1 MESIEK
7 EIKKLNA
14 TCDFILKTKFESL
27 LSGLSKEEL
36 VQLLTVIK
44 MEIITLHAELITAM
58 ANNDKDEEKRVR
70 NKILSRDLILNTLL
84 NK

>member
-27 LSGLSKEEL
+27 LSGLTNEEL
-36 VQLLTVIK
+36 TQLLIVIK

-58 ANNDKDEEKRVR
+58 TNNDKDEEKRVR

>member
-27 LSGLSKEEL
+27 LSGLTNEEL
-36 VQLLTVIK
+36 TQLLIVIK

-58 ANNDKDEEKRVR
+58 TNNDKDEEKSVR